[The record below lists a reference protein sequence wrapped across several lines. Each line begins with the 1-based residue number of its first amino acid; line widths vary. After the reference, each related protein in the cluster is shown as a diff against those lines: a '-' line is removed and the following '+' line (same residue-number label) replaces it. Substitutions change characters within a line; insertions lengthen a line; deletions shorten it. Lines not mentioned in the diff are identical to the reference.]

1 MSADPKQMSLP
12 NQKSQLSME
21 NTIKLVDWLRKQDLT
36 DTTPARLAVSAEASL
51 GFRVTSNNIKGA
63 LSAAGLRITAAL
75 SLEERNA
82 AKMDAIAAA
91 VVVMYSDQG
100 VIDQLPREFTEAFGQ
115 GFIDESLENRL

>member
-12 NQKSQLSME
+12 SQKSQLSME

-51 GFRVTSNNIKGA
+51 GFRVTSNNVKGA

-82 AKMDAIAAA
+82 AKLDAIGQA
-91 VVVMYSDQG
+91 VVKIFRNTGILAELPSAFIEAYGDEFISQG
-100 VIDQLPREFTEAFGQ
+100 T
-115 GFIDESLENRL
+115 SS